1 MQYTDPAVY
10 EFISKQTGDPIVER
24 KTCRVSGTKFPIYQ
38 SDLDFYDKISPT
50 FDGKKFQIPTPT
62 LCPEERH
69 RRRMAWRNERTLY
82 KRKCDASEKQ
92 IISVYSPESPYTVYD
107 QKERRSDKWNPLDYG
122 QEYDASRGLFDQLHE
137 LMLKVPRVS
146 IVNTNS
152 ENSEYTNYTGSNKDC
167 YLVF

>member
-1 MQYTDPAVY
+1 
-10 EFISKQTGDPIVER
+10 
-24 KTCRVSGTKFPIYQ
+24 
-38 SDLDFYDKISPT
+38 
-50 FDGKKFQIPTPT
+50 
-62 LCPEERH
+62 
-69 RRRMAWRNERTLY
+69 MAWRNERTLY

-122 QEYDASRGLFDQLHE
+122 QEYDASRSLFDQLHE

-152 ENSEYTNYTGSNKDC
+152 ENSEYTNYA
-167 YLVF
+167 